1 MKRVLLVAAVVIIA
15 AVAGIVRSHTHVSRN
30 GLQFSASSGS
40 PGAEV
45 RDEIRKS
52 YELSPGAEVE
62 VRGINGAVTIETGD
76 TKTAEVYI
84 VRTAND
90 QATLDRR
97 KVVVDGTS
105 NSLTIHGERGDVGF
119 FDHFFGSSPSEK
131 ITLKLP
137 RQVLLTTKGVNGSV
151 KVGDLDGSIEVSG
164 VNGRVEVG
172 QATGSAKF
180 HGINGNISVAL
191 KQLQQEGVRI
201 GGVNGNIELRITD
214 GLNAD
219 LEAHGM
225 NGSVRSDIAE
235 IVVDKSEHGHKYFA
249 HIGTG
254 GNPITV
260 SGVNGN
266 VRLTRATIAST
277 TAVAEPAK
285 VKS

>member
-1 MKRVLLVAAVVIIA
+1 M
-15 AVAGIVRSHTHVSRN
+15 
-30 GLQFSASSGS
+30 
-40 PGAEV
+40 
-45 RDEIRKS
+45 
-52 YELSPGAEVE
+52 
-62 VRGINGAVTIETGD
+62 
-76 TKTAEVYI
+76 
-84 VRTAND
+84 
-90 QATLDRR
+90 
-97 KVVVDGTS
+97 
-105 NSLTIHGERGDVGF
+105 
-119 FDHFFGSSPSEK
+119 
-131 ITLKLP
+131 
-137 RQVLLTTKGVNGSV
+137 
-151 KVGDLDGSIEVSG
+151 
-164 VNGRVEVG
+164 
-172 QATGSAKF
+172 
-180 HGINGNISVAL
+180 
-191 KQLQQEGVRI
+191 
-201 GGVNGNIELRITD
+201 RITD